1 MKSSAKRL
9 EQARE
14 HCRSNAPVRDPL
26 EGVSAN
32 GTIATGA
39 RRDRLPAVFEPVLL
53 EATRLVR
60 ESEPNASLY
69 LYGSVAT
76 GQACVPRSDV
86 DLLSIDVRLE
96 VSTAVSL
103 VLSERFASLCRAVE
117 VAAAKGS
124 GFEGGS
130 DETYGNRVF
139 LRHYC
144 VHISGPR
151 WHESLPG
158 FPADARAARGFN
170 GDIALHAQR
179 WRRDLE
185 AGADPVAL
193 SRRIARKTLLAVAGL
208 VSVHDH
214 TWTTDRASSA
224 RRWAEIQPE
233 LTDALD
239 ALVRWAE
246 GADAPTGSEL
256 TRILAGPVSDLV
268 ASFETRVGLWR

>member
-1 MKSSAKRL
+1 VN
-9 EQARE
+9 
-14 HCRSNAPVRDPL
+14 NAEATPVRDPL

-32 GTIATGA
+32 GTIVTGA
-39 RRDRLPAVFEPVLL
+39 QRDRLPAEFEPVLL

-60 ESEPNASLY
+60 ESEANASLY

-76 GQACVPRSDV
+76 GQARVPWSDV
-86 DLLSIDVRLE
+86 DLFSIDVRPE
-96 VSTAVSL
+96 VSTAVSR

-117 VAAAKGS
+117 VAVAQGS

-130 DETYGNRVF
+130 DEAYGNRVF

-151 WHESLPG
+151 RHESLPA

-170 GDIALHAQR
+170 GDIALHAER
-179 WRRDLE
+179 WRQDLE

-224 RRWAEIQPE
+224 HRWAEIQPE

-246 GADAPTGSEL
+246 GPDAPTGSEL
-256 TRILAGPVSDLV
+256 ARILAGPVSDLV
-268 ASFETRVGLWR
+268 ASFETSVGLWR